1 MPQLRLGLLAGPA
14 ERVARCTRT
23 LEWDCLRVNIASQEA
38 ARAALEG
45 PRGWLEQIHAAT
57 AADRAVA
64 IAAVAATPGLTAAT
78 PFAAP
83 FLFVGSSGD
92 GLAEQLEAVGLPVVD
107 GAAFEGPGYA
117 RLPFGGAAEARAP
130 LQQRARP
137 LGPAARSMRV
147 LGVPRRTAALIG
159 ANALGAAVQG
169 QFQFVLPWMLLS
181 RGHSP
186 QTAALAAGLV
196 YAPLLLTAIPAGAA
210 SDNTDPRRLMRIA
223 TIVMLVFCALYPLA
237 ALAGH
242 DWFVLILIAAVAVG
256 STRNFGEGALF
267 RGHRG
272 HDGGQPA
279 PCCAPTP
286 CARPSTRRRCSAARS
301 SASCSIASAAP
312 PPCSIGICVLLT
324 AATII
329 LGFVPQLERES
340 EPIAV
345 MRENVAVGIASL
357 RLNTRLRTIGW
368 ANLSW
373 NVFAGA
379 AIGIMPAVLREHLG
393 MNEIMASATF
403 IAGAIVVVVLTLPL
417 VRTAQRRFGAVRTF
431 IVAITIQATA
441 IVLFADPRAAVVGPL
456 VYCVFLLANSAAA
469 ASLNGARAA
478 EVEHDHQ
485 GLLNM
490 ALLTVGM
497 IGFIL
502 GVVLAAGLLGPLGF
516 GIVLA
521 LIAVGMASTAAG
533 FRRPLIAG

>member
-1 MPQLRLGLLAGPA
+1 
-14 ERVARCTRT
+14 
-23 LEWDCLRVNIASQEA
+23 
-38 ARAALEG
+38 
-45 PRGWLEQIHAAT
+45 
-57 AADRAVA
+57 
-64 IAAVAATPGLTAAT
+64 
-78 PFAAP
+78 
-83 FLFVGSSGD
+83 
-92 GLAEQLEAVGLPVVD
+92 
-107 GAAFEGPGYA
+107 
-117 RLPFGGAAEARAP
+117 
-130 LQQRARP
+130 
-137 LGPAARSMRV
+137 MRV

-186 QTAALAAGLV
+186 QVAALAAGLV

-223 TIVMLVFCALYPLA
+223 TVVALVFCALYPLA

-256 STRNFGEGALF
+256 STRNFGEGAVF
-267 RGHRG
+267 RGIGDTTQANGTLLRAHALRTTVNQAAVFG
-272 HDGGQPA
+272 SPFVGLLLYRFGGA
-279 PCCAPTP
+279 TAVL
-286 CARPSTRRRCSAARS
+286 
-301 SASCSIASAAP
+301 
-312 PPCSIGICVLLT
+312 IGICMLLA

-340 EPIAV
+340 EPLAV
-345 MRENVAVGIASL
+345 MRENVAVGSTRNFGEGALFRGIGDTTQATGSLLRAHALRTTVNQAAVFGSPFVGLLLYRFGGATAVLVGICVLLTGATIILGFVPELERESEPMAVMRENIAVGIASL

-373 NVFAGA
+373 NIFAGA
-379 AIGIMPAVLREHLG
+379 AIGIMLAVLREHLG

-441 IVLFADPRAAVVGPL
+441 IVLFADPRAAIVGPL
-456 VYCVFLLANSAAA
+456 VYCIFLLANSAAA

-502 GVVLAAGLLGPLGF
+502 GVMLAAGLLGPLGF

-521 LIAVGMASTAAG
+521 LIAAGMATTAVG